1 MTKVT
6 VSVSS
11 KASCFVYINGN
22 LVPRNAAGEGSVDLP
37 AGEHDLFW
45 RLLGA
50 PGSTAKIVVTA
61 GEATLAEIKET
72 KVPQDTGVGTGSR
85 RFKVGG

>member
-1 MTKVT
+1 MTTVT

-11 KASCFVYINGN
+11 KASCFVYIDGD
-22 LVPRNAAGEGSVDLP
+22 LVPRNASGKGTRNLT

-45 RLLGA
+45 RLLGQ
-50 PGSTAKIVVTA
+50 PGSTAKIVLMA
-61 GEATLAEIKET
+61 GEATLVEIKET
-72 KVPQDTGVGTGSR
+72 KVPPDSGVGTGSR